1 MLPMIL
7 MIEIVQYTTEVGQV
21 PFQDWFDNLG
31 DEAVLKIT
39 TALSRIEGGNLGDVK
54 PVGQGVLERR
64 IDFGPGYRIY
74 FGWDGDKCVIL
85 LCGGTKKRQSRDIK
99 HAKANW
105 ADYNNRKR
113 KGRSN

>member
-39 TALSRIEGGNLGDVK
+39 TALSRIEGGNLGDMK
-54 PVGQGVLERR
+54 PVG
-64 IDFGPGYRIY
+64 
-74 FGWDGDKCVIL
+74 
-85 LCGGTKKRQSRDIK
+85 
-99 HAKANW
+99 
-105 ADYNNRKR
+105 
-113 KGRSN
+113 